1 MSFSQRYARF
11 FAFLIAVLF
20 YLPTDVFSQLKKDYI
35 VESWKVENGLPQH
48 TVNDIAQT
56 SDGFIWIGTEGGL
69 ARFDGFSFKVYDR
82 SSSPVLSTNRITAL
96 AADSKNRLYIGNR
109 DGGIGYFEN
118 GRFFV
123 LDLGSKSNDMSVS
136 SIVVNAKNEV
146 YFTSKSFG
154 LIRYKNGSTYNYD
167 LSDNEKRT
175 LRNIISNQYGEFLI
189 YDKKIEQI
197 QVDKRVLFYSET
209 SNDVILN
216 LFFHKENDEF
226 IILTKDHLLKK
237 KSDRVTTI
245 DSFDRY
251 ELTFP
256 NNPLDLILGHYL
268 LYMIKG
274 RVHLYDLKSSKII
287 RNHPLFNQYSDLW
300 INLVTVDNDGN
311 YWLGTESSGL
321 KRLRLNPFQFYPD
334 LDESIEIDQKP
345 LPWYKNNSLA
355 AYQTPNG
362 TQFLSYLNSTTRK
375 VESNGSS
382 SLLPQFNIITNT
394 FYSFLEDRSK
404 NFYIG
409 SLGNGL
415 YKFNGSTLELL
426 PFKDDVNRWIFAI
439 YQDKLGR
446 IMVGTRGSGLFELN
460 NDSLT
465 YAKYIPESL
474 KTANIS
480 YIAEFGDTLWVSSDE
495 SIFSRIG
502 NSWTDWSTKINI
514 ERDFFRGI
522 ESFDSNYIVIG
533 SYGNGFLF
541 LNPKT
546 MESRRLTVSNGLRDN
561 VASFIHVDKY
571 GNLWST
577 GNLGLT
583 FINNNEIK
591 QFLYANKSTIVSTT
605 YNKTHG
611 APTDEYQGG
620 YLNSGLVLS
629 DGQLLLPGLNGF
641 VKADIK
647 ALISSKPPEKVFIDW
662 IKYGSDQYQN
672 VDSLFVD
679 YSNSSL
685 EIKYTAPFFSSNI
698 KPIYLHK
705 LEGVDQDWVE
715 GNELQTI
722 SYSNLPPGKYT
733 LTIKVGL
740 QDGKW
745 SSYDT
750 TLHISVIPPFYM
762 TDWFLI
768 ISLLCGVLLVYI
780 IIRVSNQKWITI
792 QQRRFS
798 LILDAQEQERK
809 RIAADLH
816 DGVGQLLSAIKLRLD
831 YAKKNDTGDRKELN
845 EIITESRS
853 LIDNIADEI
862 RNISFNLIPSSLK
875 KFGLIKAM
883 DETIQK
889 TSFGHDLV
897 IKFIPITQ
905 KERYDE
911 NLELTLYRIFQELLF
926 NAIKHANAKE
936 IDIQLIEHQNEI
948 ILMFEDDGT
957 GFDYQ
962 KALSESTGSGISN
975 ISSRVHILGGT
986 LNFDTDKNNGT
997 TVTVTIPN
1005 RS

>member
-1 MSFSQRYARF
+1 MYIRIFYIYLVICTFRYYVPELAHSQVHDKF
-11 FAFLIAVLF
+11 I
-20 YLPTDVFSQLKKDYI
+20 I
-35 VESWKVENGLPQH
+35 ESWKVENGLPQH

-96 AADSKNRLYIGNR
+96 ASDSKNRLYIGNR

-118 GRFFV
+118 GRFYV
-123 LDLGSKSNDMSVS
+123 MDLGSKSNDMSVS

-167 LSDNEKRT
+167 LSDNEKRA
-175 LRNIISNQYGEFLI
+175 LRNVVSNEYGEFLI
-189 YDKKIEQI
+189 FDKKIELI
-197 QVDKRVLFYSET
+197 QADKRVLFYSET

-237 KSDRVTTI
+237 KSDRITTL

-251 ELTFP
+251 DLTFI
-256 NNPLDLILGHYL
+256 NNPLDPVLGHYL

-274 RVHLYDLKSSKII
+274 RVHLYDLKSSIII

-300 INLVTVDNDGN
+300 INLVTVDKDDN
-311 YWLGTESSGL
+311 YWLGTESNGFM
-321 KRLRLNPFQFYPD
+321 RLRLNPFQIYPEF
-334 LDESIEIDQKP
+334 DESIKIDEKP

-382 SLLPQFNIITNT
+382 SLLPQFNIRTNT

-415 YKFNGSTLELL
+415 YKLNGFTLELL

-460 NDSLT
+460 NDSLS
-465 YAKYIPESL
+465 YAKNIPESL

-502 NSWTDWSTKINI
+502 NLWTDWSTKVTI

-522 ESFDSNYIVIG
+522 ESFDSNYIIIG

-546 MESRRLTVSNGLRDN
+546 MESRRLSVSNGLRDN
-561 VASFIHVDKY
+561 VASYIHVDND
-571 GNLWST
+571 GNVWST

-583 FINNNEIK
+583 FINNKEIK

-605 YNKTHG
+605 YNKIHG

-662 IKYGSDQYQN
+662 IKYGSDQYQY
-672 VDSLFVD
+672 VDSLFVE

-705 LEGVDQDWVE
+705 LEGIDQDWVE

-740 QDGKW
+740 KDGKW
-745 SSYDT
+745 SSNDT

-768 ISLLCGVLLVYI
+768 ISLLCGILLVYI
-780 IIRVSNQKWITI
+780 IIRVSNQKWIAI

-911 NLELTLYRIFQELLF
+911 NVELTLYRIFQELLF
-926 NAIKHANAKE
+926 NATKHANAKE

-962 KALSESTGSGISN
+962 KALVESSGSGISN